1 MQFLNECSF
10 KHLHRLDLLLIQQ
23 PFSLL
28 PLNLFLILLS
38 PPLRQYPRLFLF
50 PLLSSILL
58 LLYNPMPL
66 QDVLTLEESLLC
78 EPFLK
83 CSLLISDCLSDH
95 ARLCLYLLTHPVPC
109 SLLSLPTFLC
119 PLVVQSFFFFKLG
132 TLGLQLKLQKLL
144 LLLYLR
150 LLKDF
155 VFNLLLMGENAV
167 GG

>member
-1 MQFLNECSF
+1 
-10 KHLHRLDLLLIQQ
+10 
-23 PFSLL
+23 
-28 PLNLFLILLS
+28 
-38 PPLRQYPRLFLF
+38 
-50 PLLSSILL
+50 
-58 LLYNPMPL
+58 MPL
-66 QDVLTLEESLLC
+66 QDVLTLEVSLLC

-109 SLLSLPTFLC
+109 SLLSLASFLC
-119 PLVVQSFFFFKLG
+119 PLVVQSFLFFMLC

-155 VFNLLLMGENAV
+155 VFNLLLMVENAV